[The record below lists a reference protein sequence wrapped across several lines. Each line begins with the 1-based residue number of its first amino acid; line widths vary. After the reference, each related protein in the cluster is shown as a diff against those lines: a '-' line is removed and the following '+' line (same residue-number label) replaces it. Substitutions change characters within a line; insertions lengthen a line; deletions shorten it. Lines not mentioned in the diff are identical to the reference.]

1 MSSLRGNV
9 YNLLTDQGSTVHQ
22 VFTVK
27 NSARKVLDLTGYTA
41 RMQVRLRE
49 VTTNDPGTV
58 IIAEYTTEDGD
69 GSLIVNGPAG
79 TVTLLIPP
87 AEMAGFIPDSY
98 VYDIEVESQDAGD
111 TTRIIQGKFI
121 VRAEVTK

>member
-1 MSSLRGNV
+1 
-9 YNLLTDQGSTVHQ
+9 LTDQGSTVHQ

-98 VYDIEVESQDAGD
+98 VYDIEVESQNAGD

>member
-41 RMQVRLRE
+41 RMQVRLRD

-98 VYDIEVESQDAGD
+98 VYDIEVESQNAGD

-121 VRAEVTK
+121 VRAEVTR